1 MTPAPPGG
9 AAAAVGGAF
18 EADELGEFLGVAHG
32 DPAQE
37 GEVVVGGGELGA
49 GIRAEDEGGDGR
61 GGGVGQ
67 VEEVGEDFAG
77 GAVKIRR
84 EPLEGGVNG
93 VVDID
98 LFPRRRQTGVGSRGD
113 DEAMECGGFTTKG
126 E

>member
-93 VVDID
+93 VADVD
-98 LFPRRRQTGVGSRGD
+98 FFRGRSETGAGGRGD

>member
-1 MTPAPPGG
+1 M
-9 AAAAVGGAF
+9 GGAF

-61 GGGVGQ
+61 GGRGGGVGQ

-77 GAVKIRR
+77 AR
-84 EPLEGGVNG
+84 
-93 VVDID
+93 
-98 LFPRRRQTGVGSRGD
+98 
-113 DEAMECGGFTTKG
+113 
-126 E
+126 